1 MLQHVLPCW
10 ATVVG
15 ENCSITG
22 CSCACF
28 CDFWCFLVRSLG
40 GFCCACGLFLLQC
53 MFLWLWLPL
62 VPVSVMWLPL
72 VPVPAPAPVL
82 VGASALAPFL
92 GLLVCDCC
100 LLVMSLLGGSGLVD
114 LQGLCCTPLCLL
126 NCVFRKSDVPA
137 NFDVWVAVC
146 FGCPW
151 WMPTVLGTAWF
162 SSSDFVPIL

>member
-1 MLQHVLPCW
+1 MLQHVLPCL

-28 CDFWCFLVRSLG
+28 CDFWWFLVRSLG

-53 MFLWLWLPL
+53 LFLWLWLPL
-62 VPVSVMWLPL
+62 VPVSV
-72 VPVPAPAPVL
+72 PVVATGSCSCSCSCACWCFCSCSISL
-82 VGASALAPFL
+82 TL
-92 GLLVCDCC
+92 GLSLLLVCHEFAWWYLACRFA
-100 LLVMSLLGGSGLVD
+100 MSLLH
-114 LQGLCCTPLCLL
+114 PLCLL
-126 NCVFRKSDVPA
+126 NSVFWKIAILAS
-137 NFDVWVAVC
+137 FDVWIAVC

-162 SSSDFVPIL
+162 SSSDFVAIL

>member
-1 MLQHVLPCW
+1 MVL
-10 ATVVG
+10 G
-15 ENCSITG
+15 EL
-22 CSCACF
+22 A
-28 CDFWCFLVRSLG
+28 W
-40 GFCCACGLFLLQC
+40 LFLLC
-53 MFLWLWLPL
+53 FLPL
-62 VPVSVMWLPL
+62 PGPVH
-72 VPVPAPAPVL
+72 VPVPLVASGSCSCSCGCPCSWTFASAPVL
-82 VGASALAPFL
+82 LGASALAPFL

-100 LLVMSLLGGSGLVD
+100 LLVMSLLGGSGFVD